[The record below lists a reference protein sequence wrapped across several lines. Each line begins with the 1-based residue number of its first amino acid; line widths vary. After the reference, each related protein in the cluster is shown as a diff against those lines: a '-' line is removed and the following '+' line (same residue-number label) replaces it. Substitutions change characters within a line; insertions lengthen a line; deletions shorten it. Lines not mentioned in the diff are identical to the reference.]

1 MSWILCFD
9 GIKGFIVRPNP
20 KRGYNSSLQQVSY
33 NRRPTMASLDVRI
46 WPGVWIFK
54 ALQVTQICP
63 KGLKTPSG
71 INWGLCQNVC
81 YLVFC
86 MVMRHT
92 ERSAIHQAAFLHF
105 TSNCEAL
112 LCTSM
117 ISSAE
122 YTVVLLAFTAFGF
135 QEPTL

>member
-1 MSWILCFD
+1 MRS
-9 GIKGFIVRPNP
+9 NP
-20 KRGYNSSLQQVSY
+20 KTGYNSSLQQVSY
-33 NRRPTMASLDVRI
+33 NSRPTMASLDVRI
-46 WPGVWIFK
+46 WPGVGFLK
-54 ALQVTQICP
+54 ALQVIQICP

-71 INWGLCQNVC
+71 ITCRLCQNVC

-86 MVMRHT
+86 LVMRHT
-92 ERSAIHQAAFLHF
+92 ERPATHQTAFLHF

-122 YTVVLLAFTAFGF
+122 YAVVLLAFTAFGF
-135 QEPTL
+135 QGPTL